1 MVRGAT
7 DKEANDIQ
15 ARPLWPEKWKDM
27 SAGSKRKA
35 KQKWAIEKP
44 KLDNASKLRGT
55 YFIDPLDKEFKET
68 IKKNAEKVGSS
79 DASSNVLQDQRTRV
93 QGTCST
99 PSICK
104 TKYAC
109 TVEADESTRKR
120 MEGTLRKDHEDHI
133 AGKVI
138 N

>member
-15 ARPLWPEKWKDM
+15 ARPLWPEIWKDM

-68 IKKNAEKVGSS
+68 IKK
-79 DASSNVLQDQRTRV
+79 TRRKLEV
-93 QGTCST
+93 PMPAAMS
-99 PSICK
+99 CK
-104 TKYAC
+104 TRGREYREPVAPRVFARQNTHAPLKP
-109 TVEADESTRKR
+109 TNLRESVWKGLYVKI
-120 MEGTLRKDHEDHI
+120 MKITLQ
-133 AGKVI
+133 GK
-138 N
+138 